1 MRAFNS
7 HAPLRLSFYPR
18 EITSER
24 RKTRKGQSAILSCQ
38 KYNYCKGPFL
48 TRKTLPLPYIV
59 YLRPKVLKARE
70 IKKNGDTRVKHI
82 SPNLKQN
89 LTSGKITKKLLQ
101 SREKY
106 DIIQHIRRSRVIR
119 WVFMCLAHIDI
130 RRYQAFKL
138 INPPTVFYALSVR
151 RYSVYIWKSYI

>member
-130 RRYQAFKL
+130 R
-138 INPPTVFYALSVR
+138 
-151 RYSVYIWKSYI
+151 

>member
-38 KYNYCKGPFL
+38 KYNYRKGPFL

-70 IKKNGDTRVKHI
+70 IKKKRGYARQTHI
-82 SPNLKQN
+82 PESQ
-89 LTSGKITKKLLQ
+89 KKFDKRKNHQ
-101 SREKY
+101 KNSCKAEKNM
-106 DIIQHIRRSRVIR
+106 I
-119 WVFMCLAHIDI
+119 
-130 RRYQAFKL
+130 
-138 INPPTVFYALSVR
+138 
-151 RYSVYIWKSYI
+151 